1 MKVKDLVEAMVL
13 SRTHLVIKDN
23 NNKQVAYVS
32 GGYESEY
39 SEYAESEVME
49 INSVQLFQIIAHI
62 WLYFLWKEGEI
73 TLFFVAFF
81 VYLWY
86 TKHVVKTKEGQ

>member
-1 MKVKDLVEAMVL
+1 MKVKDLVETMVF

-23 NNKQVAYVS
+23 NNKQVAYVN

-49 INSVQLFQIIAHI
+49 IYSVQPFQIIAQI
-62 WLYFLWKEGEI
+62 WL
-73 TLFFVAFF
+73 
-81 VYLWY
+81 
-86 TKHVVKTKEGQ
+86 

>member
-1 MKVKDLVEAMVL
+1 MKVKDLVGAMVL

-32 GGYESEY
+32 GGYEFEY

-49 INSVQLFQIIAHI
+49 IYSVQPFQIIAQI
-62 WLYFLWKEGEI
+62 WL
-73 TLFFVAFF
+73 
-81 VYLWY
+81 
-86 TKHVVKTKEGQ
+86 